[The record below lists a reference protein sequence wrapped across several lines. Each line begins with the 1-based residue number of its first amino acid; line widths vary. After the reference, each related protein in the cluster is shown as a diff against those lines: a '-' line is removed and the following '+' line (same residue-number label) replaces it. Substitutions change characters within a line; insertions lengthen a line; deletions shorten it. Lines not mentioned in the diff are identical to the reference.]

1 MKNRTV
7 TFLTLLL
14 FMQITVSGQER
25 VDTVN
30 RSNYKHSVGFTVGE
44 TTGTG
49 LSYRFCPDRFGLQ
62 GTLGIEVDAMTTQ
75 FSTGVAFLYKIIQ
88 AGRTNFF
95 LFQGNNINYLKFP
108 PDSGINTK
116 VYANIGAGL
125 GVEVII
131 LKRIS
136 INVMGGFAYFG
147 DSHYHPDYGEYNARF
162 GLTGALGLFYMF

>member
-7 TFLTLLL
+7 TFLICMFFLQL
-14 FMQITVSGQER
+14 TVSGQAR

-30 RSNYKHSVGFTVGE
+30 RSNFKHSIGFTAGE

-49 LSYRFCPDRFGLQ
+49 LSYRLCPDRFGVQ
-62 GTLGIEVDAMTTQ
+62 GTLGLEIDRMATQ
-75 FSTGVAFLYKIIQ
+75 FSTGVAFLYKIIK
-88 AGRTNFF
+88 AGKTNFF
-95 LFQGNNINYLKFP
+95 IFQGNNVNYVKFP
-108 PDSGINTK
+108 PDFSINTK

-136 INVMGGFAYFG
+136 LNVMGGYAYLG
-147 DSHYHPDYGEYNARF
+147 DSHTHPDFGESNTRF